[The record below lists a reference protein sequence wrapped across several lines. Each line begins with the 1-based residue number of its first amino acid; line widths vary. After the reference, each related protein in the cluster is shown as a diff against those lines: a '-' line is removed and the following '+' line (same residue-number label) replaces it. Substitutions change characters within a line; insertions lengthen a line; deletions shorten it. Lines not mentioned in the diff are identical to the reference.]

1 MSSATSSPRPVGYG
15 SSLAYR
21 TVDIVTVATLGVAI
35 GVAFWGWNQLYAVI
49 SPATNVFPPGSALL
63 AGPWLLG
70 GVVGGLVIRKPG
82 AALACELIAAN
93 VSYLL
98 GNQWGSSVMV
108 SGLLQGLG
116 VEIVLALFLYRRF
129 GLVTAALGAA
139 LAGCIESVYEWYAY
153 LPDWDLGYRVAY
165 LAMFAL
171 SGAVVAG
178 GGGWALVRGLAA
190 TGALDAFPAGRE
202 HHERNAT

>member
-1 MSSATSSPRPVGYG
+1 MSSATSSSGSLGYG
-15 SSLAYR
+15 TLAYR
-21 TVDIVTVATLGVAI
+21 TVDIVTVATLGVAV
-35 GVAFWGWNQLYAVI
+35 GVAFWGWDQLYTVFSA
-49 SPATNVFPPGSALL
+49 ATTAFPPSGALL
-63 AGPWLLG
+63 AGPWLLA
-70 GVVGGLVIRKPG
+70 GVVGGLVVRKPG
-82 AALACELIAAN
+82 AALFCELIAAN
-93 VSYLL
+93 VEYLL
-98 GNQWGSSVMV
+98 GNQWGASVMV

-129 GLVTAALGAA
+129 GLLVAALGAA
-139 LAGCIESVYEWYAY
+139 FAGCVESVYEWYAY
-153 LPDWDLGYRVAY
+153 LPDWDLGYRLAY

-178 GGGWALVRGLAA
+178 AGGWALVRGLAA